1 MTPLQAYRQE
11 GVDGLTA
18 VLLLMAWAVF
28 GVAVLSLVALAAA
41 RTSQREREVVV
52 RRAVGASRRV
62 LLGGFLLEG
71 LCLAAAALLA
81 GGVVALLVTLQAR
94 AGWPGRVPGW
104 APAAALL
111 PVGGLLVVLI
121 IGTLFPMLF
130 ARRREITEPAD
141 GGLALRLPALLIG
154 CSLAVLA
161 TGMLVQRH
169 AQQLARVPEADLSG
183 GVIVPVRFPGG
194 ASGDSIAGLLRRVAA
209 VPGLEI
215 ASLTSPGAAL
225 GLGAVSKVRTDCGDC
240 ADGGLRIPI
249 HVVSTT
255 HQYVSADSFRALGLT
270 VLEGRALTD
279 ADRAGAEP
287 VAVVGRELARRH
299 FQYGQAVGR
308 VLMAGNDPNSWYRV
322 VGVVEDRPGPGLGAT
337 LLPPFTVYL
346 SVLQHPV
353 QGAELQLLGT
363 PEAIAAATA
372 AAAPHVA
379 GTEARLATLI
389 RREQAPLGWFGGGYT
404 LLGLA
409 MLLVAAV
416 GTFTLMRLWVLSL
429 APELAI
435 WRGVGARRGWVVR
448 HVASQALAAGATGV
462 LLGLWLGPAC
472 WEAIRA
478 VVPGLGVWQPRVLLP
493 LAALLL
499 VTALAGALLPLAQLL
514 RQPPALLFGLHED

>member
-11 GVDGLTA
+11 GADGLA
-18 VLLLMAWAVF
+18 GLLLLMAWAVF
-28 GVAVLSLVALAAA
+28 GVAVLTLVALAAA
-41 RTSQREREVVV
+41 RTSQREREVTV

-71 LCLAAAALLA
+71 VFLAAAALLA
-81 GGVVALLVTLQAR
+81 GGVVATLLTLQAR
-94 AGWPGRVPGW
+94 GSWPGRTPGW
-104 APAAALL
+104 SPAAAVIPAGALF
-111 PVGGLLVVLI
+111 VVLVV
-121 IGTLFPMLF
+121 GTLFPMLF

-154 CSLAVLA
+154 CSLAMLA
-161 TGMLVQRH
+161 TGMLVRRH
-169 AQQLARVPEADLSG
+169 AQDLARVPEAALPG
-183 GVIVPVRFPGG
+183 GVIVPVRFT
-194 ASGDSIAGLLRRVAA
+194 SGDSIAGLLHRVAT

-287 VAVVGRELARRH
+287 VVVVGRELARRH

-346 SVLQHPV
+346 SILQHPV
-353 QGAELQLLGT
+353 QGAELQLRGV

-372 AAAPHVA
+372 MAAPLAA
-379 GTEARLATLI
+379 GTATPLATLI

-409 MLLVAAV
+409 MLVVAAV

-435 WRGVGARRGWVVR
+435 WRGVGARRGWVAR
-448 HVASQALAAGATGV
+448 HVAGRALTAGATGV
-462 LLGLWLGPAC
+462 LLGLWLAPAG
-472 WEAIRA
+472 WEAVRA
-478 VVPGLGVWQPRVLLP
+478 VVPGLGVWQPRVLVP

-499 VTALAGALLPLAQLL
+499 ATALAGALLPLARLL